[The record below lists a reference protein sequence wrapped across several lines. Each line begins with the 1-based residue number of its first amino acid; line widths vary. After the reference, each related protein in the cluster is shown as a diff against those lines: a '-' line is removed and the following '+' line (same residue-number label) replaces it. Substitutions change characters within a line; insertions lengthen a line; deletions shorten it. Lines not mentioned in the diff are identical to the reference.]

1 MSIRNLKKKT
11 LAGAVSIALAIM
23 VLLPVQQAAANSNLR
38 NEMNRMFGSMS
49 NATAP
54 GVFETN
60 RRGVISGGS
69 LVVRNKIMNTSIVA
83 WQPPSFNA
91 GCGGIDLFGG
101 SFSFINKEQFVALA
115 RSIASNAAG
124 YAFYLA
130 LDSMCPSCRSVID
143 NIQKKIQELN
153 QFFGNS
159 CQLAQGL
166 VTDPVGS
173 FEKAREVT
181 GGLAKAVVGGAG
193 DIFESMTG
201 VTGEAPTQ
209 NTPKT
214 PEVEKKMRGN
224 IVWEALK
231 TKGVSGW
238 FSYGGDNLNM
248 AIMTVTGTVIIG
260 KDEPAPDGKGTSPKI
275 SRLPSGLISG
285 LISFESLV
293 NGGKVKIY
301 RCDEND
307 KCLVPSSNV
316 SETDITGFAQ
326 MVRTMLIGQGATPGI
341 IQKIRMGVALQPA
354 ERNFIAALP
363 KSMGSM
369 IFRLSRISEEVATGF
384 VIDSSEP
391 LGREMAFDLL
401 KAFSSAAYTAAL
413 AEQSNPH
420 ATDAMNLLQESR
432 MEIYEQYALM
442 VAKGEKLGDL
452 MQRYNEILKAA
463 SIMEINPDV
472 YSPSVTPSSSGA

>member
-1 MSIRNLKKKT
+1 MSIHTLKKKA

-23 VLLPVQQAAANSNLR
+23 VILPGQYAHANSNLR
-38 NEMNRMFGSMS
+38 SEMNKMFGSMS
-49 NATAP
+49 NTTAP

-69 LVVRNKIMNTSIVA
+69 VVVRNKIMNTSIVA

-166 VTDPVGS
+166 VTDPAGS

-214 PEVEKKMRGN
+214 PDVEKKMRGN

-260 KDEPAPDGKGTSPKI
+260 KDAPASDGKGESAKI
-275 SRLPSGLISG
+275 SRLPSGLITG
-285 LISFESLV
+285 LISFDELV
-293 NGGKVKIY
+293 HGGKVRIY
-301 RCDEND
+301 RCDETE
-307 KCLVPSSNV
+307 KCLDPTDKA

-326 MVRTMLIGQGATPGI
+326 MVRTMLAGNGATPGI
-341 IQKIRMGVALQPA
+341 IQKIRMGVGLEQS
-354 ERNFIAALP
+354 EKNFIAALP

-369 IFRLSRISEEVATGF
+369 VFRLSRISEEVAIGF

-391 LGREMAFDLL
+391 IGREMAFELL
-401 KAFSSAAYTAAL
+401 KAFSSAAYTAAH

-420 ATDAMNLLQESR
+420 AKEAMKLLQESR

-442 VAKGEKLGDL
+442 VSKGEKLGDL

-463 SIMEINPDV
+463 TIMEINPDI
-472 YSPSVTPSSSGA
+472 YSPSLTPSSSGS